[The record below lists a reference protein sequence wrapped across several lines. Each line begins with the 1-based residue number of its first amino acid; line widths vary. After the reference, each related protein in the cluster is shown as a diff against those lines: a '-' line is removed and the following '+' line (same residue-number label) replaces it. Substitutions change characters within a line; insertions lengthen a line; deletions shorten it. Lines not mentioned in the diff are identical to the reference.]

1 MKKLIL
7 LTLISGLFGMARA
20 QEFSRGGFS
29 IGPELGVPSQS
40 VYGIGYGASAKLEI
54 PVINK
59 FALSLTGG
67 YSEFH
72 FKSGIVNSFGGQAPS
87 TFVPLK
93 AGVVYGAGAGLS
105 LEFEMGDA
113 IETSSGFT
121 GSNRNLLA
129 YSFGPAFLVR
139 ISDKQAVDIGV
150 RYERWAKNTLTQ
162 TGIRV
167 AYRLGW

>member
-7 LTLISGLFGMARA
+7 LIALFSAFNLARA
-20 QEFSRGGFS
+20 QEFSHGGFS
-29 IGPELGVPSQS
+29 IGPELGLPSQS
-40 VYGIGYGASAKLEI
+40 VYSIGYGASAKFEI
-54 PVINK
+54 PIINK

-105 LEFEMGDA
+105 LEFE
-113 IETSSGFT
+113 
-121 GSNRNLLA
+121 
-129 YSFGPAFLVR
+129 
-139 ISDKQAVDIGV
+139 
-150 RYERWAKNTLTQ
+150 
-162 TGIRV
+162 
-167 AYRLGW
+167 